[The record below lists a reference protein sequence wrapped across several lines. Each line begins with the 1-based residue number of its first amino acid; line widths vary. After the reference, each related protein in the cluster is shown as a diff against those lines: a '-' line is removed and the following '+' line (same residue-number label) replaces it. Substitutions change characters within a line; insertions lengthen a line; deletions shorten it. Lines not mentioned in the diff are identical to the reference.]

1 MSLDDP
7 EGGRCMESTVWPLL
21 VSVTVYVH
29 EQSKYVP
36 PTGPDTSVQSIQE
49 RSDNLRVGM
58 DVWGLLQRQVSP
70 ATVKWL
76 TQSKALSSSID
87 DSPVAQTDGSFLV
100 EVSSGP
106 AIDPNCIKVDLTKP
120 VPPLVH
126 QELKKFFEKTSL

>member
-1 MSLDDP
+1 MSLDDL
-7 EGGRCMESTVWPLL
+7 EGGRCMENTVWPLL
-21 VSVTVYVH
+21 IGAAVYVH
-29 EQSKYVP
+29 ERSKYVP
-36 PTGPDTSVQSIQE
+36 PTGPDTSVRSTQE

-76 TQSKALSSSID
+76 TQSKALSSSINGT
-87 DSPVAQTDGSFLV
+87 PMAQTDGSFLV

-126 QELKKFFEKTSL
+126 QELKKLSFSR